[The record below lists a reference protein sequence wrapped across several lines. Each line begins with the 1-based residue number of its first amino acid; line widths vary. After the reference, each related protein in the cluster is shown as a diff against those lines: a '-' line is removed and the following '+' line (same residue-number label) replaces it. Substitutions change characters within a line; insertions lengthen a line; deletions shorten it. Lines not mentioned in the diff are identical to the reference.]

1 MGRVKKAKPA
11 AATKKPPAKA
21 GERAKQRRDELEGL
35 KAQIAQQVSETA
47 PGAAGDA
54 VTRWLN
60 AQQENDVRAFVAS
73 KAKQM
78 ERRKY
83 QLSLVKEFIDDPKR
97 FGLDPGD
104 IPTSTS
110 LKEFAERRSELE
122 YRIALMRTFL
132 EILNEELRALDHAEA
147 YTRKNGADAK
157 N

>member
-1 MGRVKKAKPA
+1 VNKAKP
-11 AATKKPPAKA
+11 AATKKPPAKT
-21 GERAKQRRDELEGL
+21 GERASQRRGELEGL
-35 KAQIAQQVSETA
+35 KAEIAQSAET
-47 PGAAGDA
+47 PSGAGGDA

-73 KAKQM
+73 KAKQLD
-78 ERRKY
+78 RRKY
-83 QLSLVKEFIDDPKR
+83 QLSLVKEFIDDPSR

-132 EILNEELRALDHAEA
+132 EILTEELRVLDQAEA
-147 YTRKNGADAK
+147 YTRKTGGGTK